1 MVLLRWLGCLVVSLS
16 GLAWLDVCNASS
28 WEQIGRYQNLL
39 QQAGT
44 NTLVADDCPSGL
56 MGAFHVGRNAV
67 LLCANNL
74 EDDPTE
80 VWPVL
85 AHESAHVMQACK
97 DGPLLADHQ
106 LGKALLTVQRSS
118 PEVVRELRLYHQSQ
132 QREEV
137 EARLVQA
144 LPFEEVKSL
153 FLQYCADRLE
163 P

>member
-1 MVLLRWLGCLVVSLS
+1 
-16 GLAWLDVCNASS
+16 
-28 WEQIGRYQNLL
+28 
-39 QQAGT
+39 
-44 NTLVADDCPSGL
+44 

-80 VWPVL
+80 VWTVL
-85 AHESAHVMQACK
+85 AHESAHVMQACQ

-106 LGKALLTVQRSS
+106 LGKALLTVQLSS

-137 EARLVQA
+137 EARLVQV